1 MTIQLEDAFK
11 NKGSFMIIGIC
22 GLIGSGKGT
31 VADFLVEQRGFTK
44 ISFADRLK
52 DGVASVFNW
61 DREMLEGNT
70 DESRAW
76 REKVDPYW
84 STELGKPV
92 TPRLV
97 LQLFGT
103 DCMRNGFYDGIWVS
117 LVKQQL
123 LAHPETDFV
132 IPDVR
137 FENEAEM
144 IKSIGGKLWRVKRG
158 DDPEW
163 WDIAQKQMRVS
174 ADKKKND
181 SIVFINKM
189 QEQYPDV
196 HVSEWAWC
204 NVEFDAVIENNSSVE
219 FLKNRVLD
227 HLASK

>member
-1 MTIQLEDAFK
+1 MTIQFKDAF

-52 DGVASVFNW
+52 DGVASVFGWN
-61 DREMLEGNT
+61 REMLEGNT
-70 DESRAW
+70 DDSRAW

-84 STELGKPV
+84 STELGNPV

-117 LVKQQL
+117 LVKKQL
-123 LAHPETDFV
+123 LENPDSNFV

-144 IKSIGGKLWRVKRG
+144 IRSIGGQLWRVKRG

-163 WDIAQKQMRVS
+163 WETAQTEMRQKAKQKESKGIVVS
-174 ADKKKND
+174 H
-181 SIVFINKM
+181 KM
-189 QEQYPDV
+189 EDNYPDV
-196 HVSEWAWC
+196 HISEWAWA
-204 NVEFDAVIENNSSVE
+204 NVEFDAVIENDSSVE
-219 FLKNRVLD
+219 FLKNRVLN

>member
-1 MTIQLEDAFK
+1 
-11 NKGSFMIIGIC
+11 MIIGIC

-31 VADFLVEQRGFTK
+31 VADFLVEQKGFTK

-52 DGVASVFNW
+52 DGVASVFGWN
-61 DREMLEGNT
+61 REMLEGNT
-70 DESRAW
+70 DDSRAW

-84 STELGKPV
+84 STETGHPI

-117 LVKQQL
+117 LVKKQL
-123 LAHPETDFV
+123 LENPDSNFV

-144 IKSIGGKLWRVKRG
+144 IRSIGGQLWRVKRG

-163 WDIAQKQMRVS
+163 WETAQTEMRQKAKQKESKGIVVS
-174 ADKKKND
+174 H
-181 SIVFINKM
+181 KM
-189 QEQYPDV
+189 EDNYPDV
-196 HVSEWAWC
+196 HISEWAWA

-219 FLKNRVLD
+219 FLKNRVLS

>member
-1 MTIQLEDAFK
+1 MTIQLEDAFT

-44 ISFADRLK
+44 ISFADKLK
-52 DGVASVFNW
+52 DGVASVFGW

-70 DESRAW
+70 DDSRTW

-84 STELGKPV
+84 STETGHPI

-117 LVKQQL
+117 LVKKQL
-123 LAHPETDFV
+123 LENPDSNFV

-137 FENEAEM
+137 FENEANM
-144 IKSIGGKLWRVKRG
+144 IRSIGGKLWRVKRG

-163 WDIAQKQMRVS
+163 WDTAQTEMRQKAAQKQSKGIVVS
-174 ADKKKND
+174 P
-181 SIVFINKM
+181 KM
-189 QEQYPDV
+189 EENYPDV
-196 HVSEWAWC
+196 HISEWAWS
-204 NVEFDAVIENNSSVE
+204 NVEFDAVIDNDSSIE
-219 FLKNRVLD
+219 FLKNRVLS
-227 HLASK
+227 HLVSK